1 MSVAR
6 TDSAF
11 KFLASSWVYAAVKV
25 VYIFDEFAQIQELR
39 RLLRV
44 GLATYILAAQGE
56 GGAADLALSRLTRGL
71 EVLIYFELLPDNN
84 RREHSK
90 SAHQKDQVG
99 EERR

>member
-1 MSVAR
+1 MR
-6 TDSAF
+6 TAVVF
-11 KFLASSWVYAAVKV
+11 GLPTWGLAT
-25 VYIFDEFAQIQELR
+25 YIAKTRIRAWL
-39 RLLRV
+39 

-71 EVLIYFELLPDNN
+71 EVLGYFELLPDNN

-99 EERR
+99 EER

>member
-1 MSVAR
+1 MR
-6 TDSAF
+6 T
-11 KFLASSWVYAAVKV
+11 AVV
-25 VYIFDEFAQIQELR
+25 FGL
-39 RLLRV
+39 

-71 EVLIYFELLPDNN
+71 EVLGYFELLPDNN